1 MSTIGKRTVALLTA
15 TALTSLGA
23 TVATGGAAQAAYYQY
38 SKCSTASTLSVF
50 VDSTSSTTKWPHSVG
65 YNTRMWAAQEANG
78 RYHVSLWNASGD
90 TNGWV
95 STAWVRPCS

>member
-1 MSTIGKRTVALLTA
+1 MSTIGKRAAALLTV

-23 TVATGGAAQAAYYQY
+23 TVVTGGAAQAAYYQY

-65 YNTRMWAAQEANG
+65 YNTRMFAAQEANG
-78 RYHVSLWNASGD
+78 RYHVSLWNDSGD

>member
-1 MSTIGKRTVALLTA
+1 MLVRNRVHVA
-15 TALTSLGA
+15 
-23 TVATGGAAQAAYYQY
+23 YCQY
-38 SKCSTASTLSVF
+38 GRCSTAVSLSVF

-78 RYHVSLWNASGD
+78 RYHVSLWNDSGD

-95 STAWVRPCS
+95 STSWVRPCS